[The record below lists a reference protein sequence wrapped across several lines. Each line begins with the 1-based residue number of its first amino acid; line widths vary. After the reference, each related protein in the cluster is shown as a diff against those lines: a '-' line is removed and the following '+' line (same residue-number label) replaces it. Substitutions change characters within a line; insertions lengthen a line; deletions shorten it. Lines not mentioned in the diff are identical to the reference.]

1 MKVSFRK
8 TIAFSLIILT
18 TGFTLYSQGNER
30 PMKTTENASQIYF
43 ELGGAG
49 IIYSFNYDGRFG
61 KHENGIGM
69 RVGIG
74 GAAVSGD
81 GYFAAPVQINYL
93 IGTKGKYFEVG
104 GGVTYAP
111 GLDLFDSGSETYG
124 TLTFGFRKQP
134 LGKKGF
140 AFRVAFAPIIGFGED
155 GPSFLPFAGVSWG
168 FRF

>member
-1 MKVSFRK
+1 MK
-8 TIAFSLIILT
+8 AALLT
-18 TGFTLYSQGNER
+18 KIVFVFTLFTISSLVYSQGNER

-43 ELGGAG
+43 ELGGPG

-61 KHENGIGM
+61 KHENGVGM

-74 GAAVSGD
+74 GAAISGD
-81 GYFAAPVQINYL
+81 GYFALPVQINYL
-93 IGTKGKYFEVG
+93 IGTKGKYFEIG

-111 GLDLFDSGSETYG
+111 GLELFESENSTYG
-124 TLTFGFRKQP
+124 TLAFGFRKQP

-140 AFRVAFAPIIGFGED
+140 AFRVAFTPIIGFDDE

>member
-1 MKVSFRK
+1 MKAAIFTKIVFLFALLSIS
-8 TIAFSLIILT
+8 TLI
-18 TGFTLYSQGNER
+18 YSQGNER

-43 ELGGAG
+43 ELGGPG

-69 RVGIG
+69 RVGMG
-74 GAAVSGD
+74 GAAIDGN
-81 GYFAAPVQINYL
+81 GYFALPVQINYL
-93 IGTKGKYFEVG
+93 IGTKGKYFEIG

-111 GLDLFDSGSETYG
+111 GLELFDSENPTYG
-124 TLTFGFRKQP
+124 TLAFGFRKQP

-140 AFRVAFAPIIGFGED
+140 AFRVAFTPIIGFGED